1 LTAGAEGAP
10 SARQRAFEIL
20 RRVEESRAFAT
31 PLLEVHEDRIADP
44 RDAALLHDTV
54 LGVLRWQALL
64 DHVIARLASRPPAA
78 MDPEVRRALRIGAH
92 ALLFQD
98 RVPAFAAVDTAV
110 GLIKSRAPRPQVSFV
125 NGVLRALA
133 RSGRDALPGEAAVGD
148 AAALAVRH
156 SHPEWWVRRKLDRL
170 GWDRTVDLLAGDNR
184 PAPTVLRPDLK
195 RATPRELQAR
205 LAAEGVRTERC
216 MRVPEALRV
225 VSGPLRRSRVL
236 REGRAWVQDEASQ
249 LVTDLFGRVLRPR
262 VLDLCAAPG
271 IKTLRLRESLP
282 LPGAIVAVD
291 RNPRRL
297 RKLLENVA
305 RVGATEILVVAAD
318 AAADTAPLRGPF
330 DHVLVDA
337 PCSGTGT
344 LRRHPEIRWRL
355 RPEDL
360 PALAERQLRI
370 LETAA
375 RLVASGGSVL
385 YSVCSLEPE
394 EGEQVVAAFLERH
407 SEFDVVD
414 GRERVGA
421 PARGLI
427 AEDGALRTSP
437 VDAMDGFFGVVL
449 ARR

>member
-1 LTAGAEGAP
+1 MTADGEGAP

-20 RRVEESRAFAT
+20 QRVEESDAFAS
-31 PLLEVHEDRIADP
+31 PLLDFHEERLDDP

-64 DHVIARLASRPPAA
+64 DHAIGRVASRPPAA
-78 MDPEVRRALRIGAH
+78 MDPRVRRALRIGAY

-110 GLIKSRAPRPQVSFV
+110 DLIKGRAPRSRVSFV

-133 RSGRDALPGEAAVGD
+133 RRGRDALPGEATPGD
-148 AAALAVRH
+148 VAALAICH
-156 SHPEWWVRRKLDRL
+156 SHPEWWVRGKLARL
-170 GWDRTVDLLAGDNR
+170 GWDRTVELLRGDNR
-184 PAPTVLRPDLK
+184 PAATVLRPDLK

-216 MRVPEALRV
+216 ALVREALRV
-225 VSGPLRRSRVL
+225 VAGPFRRTRAF
-236 REGRAWVQDEASQ
+236 REGRFWVQDEASQ
-249 LVTDLFGRVLRPR
+249 LVTDLLGRVLRLR

-282 LPGAIVAVD
+282 VGGTIVAVD
-291 RNPRRL
+291 LDPRRL
-297 RKLLENVA
+297 RRLLQNVA
-305 RVGATEILVVAAD
+305 RVGATEIFAVAAD
-318 AAADTAPLRGPF
+318 ASASLVPLRGPF

-355 RPEDL
+355 RQRDL
-360 PALAERQLRI
+360 RSLAERQLRI
-370 LETAA
+370 LETAGT
-375 RLVASGGSVL
+375 LVGSGGTVL

-394 EGEQVVAAFLERH
+394 EGEDVVAAFLARH
-407 SEFDVVD
+407 PDFDVVD
-414 GRERVGA
+414 GRERVGP
-421 PARGLI
+421 PARGRV

-437 VDAMDGFFGVVL
+437 ADDMDGFFGVVL
-449 ARR
+449 TRR